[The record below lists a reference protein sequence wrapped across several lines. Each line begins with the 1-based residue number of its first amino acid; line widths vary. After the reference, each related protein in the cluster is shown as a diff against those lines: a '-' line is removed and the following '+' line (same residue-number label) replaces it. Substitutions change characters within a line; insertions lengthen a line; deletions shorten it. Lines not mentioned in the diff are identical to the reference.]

1 MTKRKINTG
10 KRKEKKT
17 GKNYKKENEKFGI
30 KTKSLKKKQMWNF
43 AKKKKGIDKRLGK
56 KKKKLKKQKK
66 VLKKWRW
73 MERGKKC
80 NWGKKRMEKWK
91 NDRKMS

>member
-30 KTKSLKKKQMWNF
+30 KTKSLKKQTNVKFCQ
-43 AKKKKGIDKRLGK
+43 KKKGIDKRLGK

-66 VLKKWRW
+66 SLKK
-73 MERGKKC
+73 MKMNGK
-80 NWGKKRMEKWK
+80 
-91 NDRKMS
+91 RKEM

>member
-66 VLKKWRW
+66 SFKK
-73 MERGKKC
+73 MKMNGK
-80 NWGKKRMEKWK
+80 
-91 NDRKMS
+91 RKEM